1 MFFERGGSRV
11 RKVILTFAAAAL
23 CAGPVLA
30 TGHAVYIMNGSSG
43 SIYPW
48 YSPNDGM
55 RCQMLFDRDK
65 INYAGTITEFELEKQ
80 VYGGEYGNVKFY
92 LCHTP
97 LSALTANFNA
107 NYGGNT
113 AKLVA
118 SFATYKL
125 PSVEG
130 VYPIPM
136 AETFDYNN
144 RENLILE
151 VTWETGGRQK
161 VTLLSGEVTA
171 HVCCAYDAQA
181 TTGTVDNVGLN
192 ARISFD
198 TYHAVAPASL
208 GRVKALYR

>member
-1 MFFERGGSRV
+1 MGKAIFA
-11 RKVILTFAAAAL
+11 FAAAAIL
-23 CAGPVLA
+23 TGPAWA
-30 TGHAVYIMNGSSG
+30 TGHAVYILNGSSG

-80 VYGGEYGNVKFY
+80 VYVGEYGTVKFY

-97 LSALTANFNA
+97 LSALTTDFTA

-113 AKLVA
+113 PKLVA

-144 RENLILE
+144 RDNLILE
-151 VTWETGGRQK
+151 VTWETGGKQK
-161 VTLLSGEVTA
+161 VTLLSGAVTA
-171 HVCCAYDAQA
+171 HVCCAYDAKA
-181 TTGTVDNVGLN
+181 TTGTVDDVGLN

>member
-1 MFFERGGSRV
+1 MRTI
-11 RKVILTFAAAAL
+11 ILTFAAAAL
-23 CAGPVLA
+23 LAGSAFA
-30 TGHAVYIMNGSSG
+30 TGHAVYILNGSSG
-43 SIYPW
+43 SMYPW
-48 YSPNDGM
+48 YSPNEGM

-65 INYAGTITEFELEKQ
+65 IDYAGTITEFELEKQ
-80 VYGGEYGNVKFY
+80 VYVGEYGNVKFY

-97 LSALTANFNA
+97 LAALTTDFSA

-113 AKLVA
+113 PKLVA

-125 PSVEG
+125 PAVEG

-144 RENLILE
+144 RDNLILE
-151 VTWETGGRQK
+151 VAWETGGRQK
-161 VTLLSGEVTA
+161 VTLLSGTVTA
-171 HVCCAYDAQA
+171 HVCGAYDAKA
-181 TTGTVDNVGLN
+181 TVGTVANVGLN

>member
-1 MFFERGGSRV
+1 V
-11 RKVILTFAAAAL
+11 RKGILTFAAAAL
-23 CAGPVLA
+23 CGSPVFA
-30 TGHAVYIMNGSSG
+30 TGHAVYILNGSLG

-65 INYAGTITEFELEKQ
+65 INYGGTITEFELEKQ
-80 VYGGEYGNVKFY
+80 VYSGEYGTVKFY

-97 LSALTANFNA
+97 LAALTSDFKA
-107 NYGGNT
+107 NYGGN
-113 AKLVA
+113 APKLVA
-118 SFATYKL
+118 SFTTYKL

-130 VYPIPM
+130 IYPIPM

-144 RENLILE
+144 RDNLILE
-151 VTWETGGRQK
+151 ITWETGGRQK
-161 VTLLSGEVTA
+161 VTLLSGSLAA
-171 HVCCAYDAQA
+171 HVCCAYDAKA
-181 TTGTVDNVGLN
+181 TTGTVDDVALN

-198 TYHAVAPASL
+198 MYPAVAPASF

>member
-1 MFFERGGSRV
+1 MRAV
-11 RKVILTFAAAAL
+11 VLTFAAAAL
-23 CAGPVLA
+23 LAGPAWA
-30 TGHAVYIMNGSSG
+30 TGHAVYILNGSSG
-43 SIYPW
+43 SSYPW
-48 YSPNDGM
+48 YSPNEGM

-65 INYAGTITEFELEKQ
+65 LSYAGTVAEFELEKQ
-80 VYGGEYGNVKFY
+80 VYVGEYGNVKFY

-97 LSALTANFNA
+97 LAALATDFNA

-113 AKLVA
+113 PKLVA

-125 PSVEG
+125 PAVEG

-144 RENLILE
+144 RDNLILE

-161 VTLLSGEVTA
+161 VTLLSGPVTA
-171 HVCCAYDAQA
+171 YVCYAYDAKA
-181 TTGTVDNVGLN
+181 TVGAVANVGLN

-198 TYHAVAPASL
+198 TYKGFAPASL